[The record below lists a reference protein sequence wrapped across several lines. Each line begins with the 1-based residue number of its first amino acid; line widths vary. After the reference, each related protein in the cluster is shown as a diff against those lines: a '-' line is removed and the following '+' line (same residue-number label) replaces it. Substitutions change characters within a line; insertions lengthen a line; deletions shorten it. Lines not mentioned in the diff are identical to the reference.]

1 MAPARQEAENDE
13 CCIGS
18 LVDSSIGGD
27 EMDGLVDVR
36 LVERGEIGTG
46 VPIRRGEKIE
56 FLISVH
62 AAEPGYPRP
71 AEPARSVIKK
81 NWSGRLG
88 HWLVLMVP
96 GGSE

>member
-1 MAPARQEAENDE
+1 
-13 CCIGS
+13 
-18 LVDSSIGGD
+18 
-27 EMDGLVDVR
+27 MDGLVDVR
-36 LVERGEIGTG
+36 LLERGEIGTG

-71 AEPARSVIKK
+71 AKPARSVIKK